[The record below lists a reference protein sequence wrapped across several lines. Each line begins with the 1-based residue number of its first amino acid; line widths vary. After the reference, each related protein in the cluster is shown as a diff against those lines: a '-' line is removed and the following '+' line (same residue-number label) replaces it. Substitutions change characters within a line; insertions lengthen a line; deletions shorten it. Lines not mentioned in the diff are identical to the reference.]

1 MKARKIIIG
10 ALAVA
15 AAITAGLVACKKNVS
30 DKSADH
36 SLTAGINAVCGCSS
50 VIKKDSILTGSITS
64 NLHLRDSIRYRL
76 SGLVFVT
83 NGAVLTIDAG
93 TKIVGIKAV
102 GTTPGGGLV
111 VTRGSRI
118 NAVGTASCPI
128 VFTSEQAIPASG
140 DWSGVI
146 LLGKAQ
152 TNAPN
157 AFIEGINNT
166 SYPGIDLQFGS
177 ADSIVGG
184 VNVNN
189 DTSGILKFVRIE
201 YAGFA
206 LSLNNE
212 INGLTL
218 GGVGRGT
225 TIDFVEVFKA
235 NDDAFEWFG
244 GTVNASHLLAIDAL
258 DDMFD
263 TDNGYR
269 GSISFALG
277 LSDTTR
283 KDQSQSNGFE
293 SDNNATGTTATPIT
307 HPVYTNV
314 TIIGVPTAGQASRT
328 DSVAGLATRYGRAA
342 HLRRNAEFSIN
353 NSIFFGFNY
362 GLSMDSALGNTV
374 DKYYGR
380 SPFGVASTLTHV
392 YAAGYGTAAT
402 PNDSSYATE
411 SNGVAATGASF
422 SNSSLFR
429 NTAVAAGNVS
439 GSRTPNPFSLSS
451 PYTRPTTPSAANF
464 IPGITSPAR
473 PYGAFPG
480 GTDWTNVGGCSD
492 WTRYK

>member
-36 SLTAGINAVCGCSS
+36 SLTAGINAICGCSS
-50 VIKKDSILTGSITS
+50 VIKKDSILSGSITS

-83 NGAVLTIDAG
+83 NGAVLTVDAG
-93 TKIVGIKAV
+93 TRIVGIKAV
-102 GTTPGGGLV
+102 GSVPGGGLV

-128 VFTSEQAIPASG
+128 VFTSEEATPASG

-152 TNAPN
+152 TNNPN

-263 TDNGYR
+263 TDNGYT

-293 SDNNATGTTATPIT
+293 SDNNATGSTATPFT
-307 HPVYTNV
+307 HPVYSNV
-314 TIIGVPTAGQASRT
+314 TIIGVPSAAKASSVDT
-328 DSVAGLATRYGRAA
+328 VAGLATRYGRAA
-342 HLRRNAEFSIN
+342 HLRRNAEFTIS

-362 GLSMDSALGNTV
+362 GISMDSALGTTR
-374 DKYYGR
+374 DKYYSGT
-380 SPFGVASTLTHV
+380 STLSHV
-392 YAAGYGTAAT
+392 YAAGYNTAAT
-402 PNDSSYATE
+402 PLTGAYVTE
-411 SNGVAATGASF
+411 SNGIAATGASF
-422 SNSSLFR
+422 SNSLLFR
-429 NTAVAAGNVS
+429 NTAVAAGNVA
-439 GSRTPNPFSLSS
+439 GSTTTNPFSLSS

-464 IPGITSPAR
+464 IPTALSAAR

-480 GTDWTNVGGCSD
+480 GTDWTNAGGCSD